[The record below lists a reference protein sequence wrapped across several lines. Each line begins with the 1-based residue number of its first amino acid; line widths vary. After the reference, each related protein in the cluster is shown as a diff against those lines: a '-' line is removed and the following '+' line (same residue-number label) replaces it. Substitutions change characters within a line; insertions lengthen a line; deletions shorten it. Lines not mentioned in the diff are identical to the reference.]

1 MYYTYLYISNFP
13 GASCAMHKH
22 VTCVHYP
29 AADPGKVFANSQCH
43 FCLQVQHKLTEE
55 GVYPALAESI
65 ADCLS
70 VRREELHEKMVQ
82 DSCAISHAHL
92 VDFDWQV
99 KVQ

>member
-1 MYYTYLYISNFP
+1 VQCMKFHMCPLL
-13 GASCAMHKH
+13 SCRPR
-22 VTCVHYP
+22 VNWESICQLSVS
-29 AADPGKVFANSQCH
+29 F
-43 FCLQVQHKLTEE
+43 FCLQVQHKLTEK